1 MINTRGEAVEC
12 AAHIKHVQT
21 CRRDKSLPALL
32 AFLGGGRGRIA
43 NEMQVVKFE
52 TWHAAGWIFF
62 PPSLFLPPFLSL
74 SLSGVLFLRQAGAT

>member
-1 MINTRGEAVEC
+1 MIYTQGEGVEC

-32 AFLGGGRGRIA
+32 GRGRGSIA

-52 TWHAAGWIFF
+52 TWHAA
-62 PPSLFLPPFLSL
+62 
-74 SLSGVLFLRQAGAT
+74 